1 MLTNPVA
8 GVGQSVSAQ
17 QWVEKAD
24 FTTAARYLEANK
36 IYFDAVIEDRVNVRQ
51 YLTQTAQMNLC
62 MFVIKN
68 GIFSC
73 EPALPFDSNYRIS
86 PSEADLKISAM
97 FNTGNMIDGS
107 FSVDYLD
114 IGERQ
119 NFKAVVKYR
128 IAERNTVPR
137 EEAVL
142 IRWTGDDRK
151 ADPQEVFDVTDF
163 CTSRE
168 QALMLGRYLLS
179 VRERID
185 HAITF
190 ETTPYGLSLSPGDY
204 IKVSAETAPTSPS
217 TLIAIGLSGELVGA
231 TELIDGL
238 HKVLAYIP
246 GAPDVQEIEIEV
258 QNNRVADTNLFGAL
272 FSSVVPRELQNVYQ
286 VEELTITEEGL
297 VKVVATHHPVG
308 EGTADPGNAGGSI
321 IARDTL
327 DLPYPDGSP
336 RFFYGE
342 S

>member
-1 MLTNPVA
+1 
-8 GVGQSVSAQ
+8 
-17 QWVEKAD
+17 
-24 FTTAARYLEANK
+24 
-36 IYFDAVIEDRVNVRQ
+36 
-51 YLTQTAQMNLC
+51 
-62 MFVIKN
+62 
-68 GIFSC
+68 
-73 EPALPFDSNYRIS
+73 
-86 PSEADLKISAM
+86 
-97 FNTGNMIDGS
+97 
-107 FSVDYLD
+107 
-114 IGERQ
+114 
-119 NFKAVVKYR
+119 
-128 IAERNTVPR
+128 
-137 EEAVL
+137 
-142 IRWTGDDRK
+142 
-151 ADPQEVFDVTDF
+151 
-163 CTSRE
+163 
-168 QALMLGRYLLS
+168 MLGRYLQS

-231 TELIDGL
+231 TELIDGV

-258 QNNRVADTNLFGAL
+258 QNNRVADSNLFGAL